1 MSNKNEIVNVNG
13 LEIKNNAIYKI
24 INKSDSSAPSG
35 FIKAGTTKL
44 PSLGIGNSV
53 PCRFVVRNKVT
64 NEGLYDTGF
73 YEGSPCYA
81 GVDKA
86 KVKAMVSILNE
97 KIVKPYEELHEKGDL
112 SHKNEKFWGSYSVLL
127 TDGKYLVTDKPD
139 DLLELYIAVRG
150 HELTPKGKQFEGS
163 PKFKDSQYCV
173 EDKEKVRNIE
183 DERADNL
190 MTCLANFGILLGTDK
205 SLLVNIL
212 KYVQFVGFNI
222 QVNHDTLKSSFYQWI
237 TKKEANVEK
246 FKAAFDLASDDET
259 KEIIN
264 LYVVVNKLAKSGV
277 LKKNGAQYTYRNEAL
292 GADLKTVAKNLNHI
306 KDFEDIKIEL
316 LELE

>member
-13 LEIKNNAIYKI
+13 LEIKNNSIYKI

-53 PCRFVVRNKVT
+53 PCRFVIRNKVT

-73 YEGSPCYA
+73 YTGSPCYV
-81 GVDKA
+81 GMDEP
-86 KVKAMVSILNE
+86 KVKAMVHMLNE

-112 SHKNEKFWGSYSVLL
+112 SHKNEKFWGSFSILL
-127 TDGKYLVTDKPD
+127 TDGKYFVTNKPD
-139 DLLELYIAVRG
+139 DLLELYIALRSC
-150 HELTPKGKQFEGS
+150 ELTPKGKQFEGN

-173 EDKEKVRNIE
+173 EDKEKVKNIE

-190 MTCLANFGILLGTDK
+190 MTCLTNFGILLATDK
-205 SLLVNIL
+205 SLLINIL

-222 QVNHDTLKSSFYQWI
+222 QVNPDTLQSSFYQWI
-237 TKKEANVEK
+237 NKKDANVEK
-246 FKAAFDLASDDET
+246 FKTAFDLADNEET

-264 LYVVVNKLAKSGV
+264 LYVVVNKLAKTGV
-277 LKKNGAQYTYRNEAL
+277 LKKQGAQYTYRNEPL